1 MKQGALR
8 YLLFF
13 LVLAL
18 ITLPEYYLPLLQRA
32 VPGLQAPVL
41 GGSFE
46 RVDYPQCWP
55 QKWLTGDYQEQFE
68 KARRNQSPIAPFIV
82 RHRNQLLRDVF
93 GDSGAPRVV
102 YGEND
107 YFYSIEYCQAFAG
120 MDYIGRAAIE
130 ARVRQLQRIQ
140 ELLGPEGPKL
150 LVLLPPGKPRVLP
163 ENLPP
168 FFRERQADST
178 NWRVFS
184 ELLATSGVPFMNF
197 DFLIHPEEGFP
208 YPIYPQFGLHWNYY
222 GATIA
227 ADSMRQKAGQLL
239 GVELPVMNYQQSIR
253 LSDSLMSTDKELLYG
268 ANIMRKPPV
277 RPMPYPTIE
286 YQQDSL
292 TFQPNALIIGDSYYK
307 IWYEYGIQRGLFGP
321 ASSFWYYYGTIY
333 PPQAGQHAQSLPILE
348 ETKRRD
354 IILLPH
360 AEINLNNFGF
370 GYLDRLEEALKGG
383 R

>member
-18 ITLPEYYLPLLQRA
+18 ITLPEYYLPALQQA
-32 VPGLQAPVL
+32 VPALQAPVL

-46 RVDYPQCWP
+46 RVDYPRFWP
-55 QKWLTGDYQEQFE
+55 QKWLTGDYQDQFE

-82 RHRNQLLRDVF
+82 RHRNQMLRDIF

-120 MDYIGRAAIE
+120 MDYIGRNALE
-130 ARVRQLQRIQ
+130 ARVLQLQRIQ
-140 ELLGPEGPKL
+140 ELLGPDGPKL

-163 ENLPP
+163 ENLPA
-168 FFRERQADST
+168 FFRERQADSS

-184 ELLATSGVPFMNF
+184 ELLEASGVPFMNF
-197 DFLIHPEEGFP
+197 DFLIRQKEALP

-227 ADSMRQKAGQLL
+227 ADSMRQKVGQLL
-239 GVELPVMNYQQSIR
+239 GKNLPVMEYQQSISMR
-253 LSDSLMSTDKELLYG
+253 DSLMSTDKELLYG
-268 ANIMRKPPV
+268 ANIMREPPV
-277 RPMPYPTIE
+277 KPMPYPTIE
-286 YQQDSL
+286 YRQDSL
-292 TFQPNALIIGDSYYK
+292 TFQPDALVIGDSYYK
-307 IWYEYGIQRGLFGP
+307 IWYDYGLQAGLFHP
-321 ASSFWYYYGTIY
+321 ESSF
-333 PPQAGQHAQSLPILE
+333 ALGQILDFA
-348 ETKRRD
+348 RAAA
-354 IILLPH
+354 L
-360 AEINLNNFGF
+360 FGV
-370 GYLDRLEEALKGG
+370 K
-383 R
+383 

>member
-18 ITLPEYYLPLLQRA
+18 ITLPEYYLPALQQA
-32 VPGLQAPVL
+32 VPALQAPVL

-46 RVDYPQCWP
+46 RVDYPRFWP
-55 QKWLTGDYQEQFE
+55 QKWLTGDYQDQFE

-82 RHRNQLLRDVF
+82 RHRNQMLRDIF

-120 MDYIGRAAIE
+120 MDYIGRNALE
-130 ARVRQLQRIQ
+130 ARVLQLQRIQ
-140 ELLGPEGPKL
+140 ELLGPDGPKL

-163 ENLPP
+163 ENLPA
-168 FFRERQADST
+168 FFRERQADSS

-184 ELLATSGVPFMNF
+184 ELLEASGVPFMNF
-197 DFLIHPEEGFP
+197 DFLIRQKEALP

-227 ADSMRQKAGQLL
+227 ADSMRQKVGQLL
-239 GVELPVMNYQQSIR
+239 GKNLPVMEYQQSISMR
-253 LSDSLMSTDKELLYG
+253 DSLMSTDKELLYG
-268 ANIMRKPPV
+268 ANIMREPPV
-277 RPMPYPTIE
+277 KPMPYPTIE
-286 YQQDSL
+286 YRQDSL
-292 TFQPNALIIGDSYYK
+292 TFQPDALVIGDSYYK
-307 IWYEYGIQRGLFGP
+307 IWYDYGLQAGLFHP
-321 ASSFWYYYGTIY
+321 ESSFWYYYGTAF
-333 PPQAGQHAQSLPILE
+333 PPQGGQHAQSLPILE

-360 AEINLNNFGF
+360 AEINLNNFSF
-370 GYLDRLEEALKGG
+370 GYLDRLEEALRKGG
-383 R
+383 